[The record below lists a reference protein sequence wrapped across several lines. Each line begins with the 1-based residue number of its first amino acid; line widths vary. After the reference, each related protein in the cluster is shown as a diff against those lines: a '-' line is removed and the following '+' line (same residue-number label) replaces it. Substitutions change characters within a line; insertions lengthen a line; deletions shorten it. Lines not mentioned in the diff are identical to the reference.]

1 MTWLR
6 LVLAVS
12 LDGRLAPPTGGAAQL
27 GGPADRR
34 VLEEALA
41 WADACVL
48 GAGTLRAHHSS
59 CLIHQPDLL
68 AQRLA
73 RGAAAQPPVLLVS
86 RSAQPAGLDSAWP
99 FWSQPFQRW
108 LLAPEAASA
117 AGPAPGF
124 QRQLLLDN
132 WPALLGRLANE
143 GLGRLLLLGGARLA
157 GALLAEDLVQELQLT
172 LCPLVLGGAHTWLPL
187 DLPLQPSHW
196 NLVEQRL
203 LGAGA
208 GPGPGE
214 LLLRYQRTGN
224 C

>member
-86 RSAQPAGLDSAWP
+86 RSAQP
-99 FWSQPFQRW
+99 W

-203 LGAGA
+203 LGAGV